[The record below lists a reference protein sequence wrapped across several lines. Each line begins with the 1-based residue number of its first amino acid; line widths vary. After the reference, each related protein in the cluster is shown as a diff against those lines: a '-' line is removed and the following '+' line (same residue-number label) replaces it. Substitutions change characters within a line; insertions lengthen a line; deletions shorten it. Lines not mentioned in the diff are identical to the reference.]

1 MKNQSNR
8 AVEKENRYGSDGMI
22 AFVAV
27 PWNVRA
33 AHPDEKSECPP
44 E

>member
-8 AVEKENRYGSDGMI
+8 AGEKENRYRSDGMI

-27 PWNVRA
+27 LWNVRA
-33 AHPDEKSECPP
+33 AHPDQKSECPL